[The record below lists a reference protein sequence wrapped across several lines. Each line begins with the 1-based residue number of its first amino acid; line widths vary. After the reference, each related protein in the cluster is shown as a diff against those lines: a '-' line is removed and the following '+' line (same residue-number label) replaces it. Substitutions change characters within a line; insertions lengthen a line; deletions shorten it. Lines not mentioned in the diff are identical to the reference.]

1 MFTAQIYEKD
11 TVKNVLLNRNGVATL
26 NKFIKCISKEALN
39 GEYELEFEYPL
50 DDEKSKYIK
59 AWNVIKAGGQ
69 LFRIYNISEDM
80 INHTLNVKARHIF
93 YDLDNAFIIDNRA
106 EKRTLK
112 QAMQIALKCDGMN
125 ELFTADSDIEEVN
138 SLYMIEQSPLTS
150 MFEIINRWKKGELIR
165 DNFNI
170 TIRNDVTYSSGI
182 EIRYKKNM
190 LALSK
195 ETDTDRICTRIYPKG
210 KNGITLAEKYVK
222 VPNIAVGGENAP
234 PTEKTKMVKFEEA
247 EDEVNLRILAERYVE
262 KLALPFENIK
272 VDFLDITTLE
282 KYEKVEGLK
291 QAKIGDVIDVYH
303 DIYNRHYQFKCIYI
317 ERDFLNSANNKVE
330 LGEFREYVE
339 NVDFTEVYDAMEEI
353 KPTLYF
359 YRNDEELSINSVRY
373 TQLFYEGISV
383 SYNTHLKLYIALNG
397 IADEESTVDI
407 QILINNTPIEFT
419 PKHKVNIGNNVIG
432 IPLAIPALQGGQAYY
447 VSVQVKT
454 DKGTFTIPQWNAQV
468 FAEGVGLG
476 GGTSAE
482 NPHIEAIQDVKISEH
497 MSMSDVSNIIRYTV
511 KAGTET
517 PVKQSGLNDA
527 VAFDIESIKTVAT
540 ENITIILEEATS

>member
-11 TVKNVLLNRNGVATL
+11 TVKNVLLNRNGIATL

-50 DDEKSKYIK
+50 DDEKAKYIK
-59 AWNVIKAGGQ
+59 AWNIIKAGGQ
-69 LFRIYNISEDM
+69 LFRIYNINEDM

-234 PTEKTKMVKFEEA
+234 PIEKTKMVKFEEA

-272 VDFLDITTLE
+272 VDFLDVTTLE

-303 DIYNRHYQFKCIYI
+303 DIYNRHYQFK
-317 ERDFLNSANNKVE
+317 
-330 LGEFREYVE
+330 
-339 NVDFTEVYDAMEEI
+339 
-353 KPTLYF
+353 
-359 YRNDEELSINSVRY
+359 
-373 TQLFYEGISV
+373 
-383 SYNTHLKLYIALNG
+383 
-397 IADEESTVDI
+397 
-407 QILINNTPIEFT
+407 
-419 PKHKVNIGNNVIG
+419 IGRAHV
-432 IPLAIPALQGGQAYY
+432 
-447 VSVQVKT
+447 
-454 DKGTFTIPQWNAQV
+454 
-468 FAEGVGLG
+468 
-476 GGTSAE
+476 
-482 NPHIEAIQDVKISEH
+482 
-497 MSMSDVSNIIRYTV
+497 
-511 KAGTET
+511 
-517 PVKQSGLNDA
+517 
-527 VAFDIESIKTVAT
+527 
-540 ENITIILEEATS
+540 